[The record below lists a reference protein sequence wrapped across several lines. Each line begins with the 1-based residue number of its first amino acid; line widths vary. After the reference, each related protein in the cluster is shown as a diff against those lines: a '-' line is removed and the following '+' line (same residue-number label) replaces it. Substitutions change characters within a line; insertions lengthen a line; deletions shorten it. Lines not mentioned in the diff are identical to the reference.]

1 MRYLK
6 YPVRQINNLIPY
18 PTEVFSNFSWFDMT
32 EQLKECLIVHAAS
45 ICTIKEKVNG
55 LETDITFWIAKP
67 TDWI

>member
-1 MRYLK
+1 M
-6 YPVRQINNLIPY
+6 I
-18 PTEVFSNFSWFDMT
+18 